1 VPRWVKSK
9 GVIIYNP
16 RHIIV
21 ELVRGQMGGHEELV
35 GFFWCMRKKAR
46 YHA

>member
-1 VPRWVKSK
+1 MCPSGLKTK
-9 GVIIYNP
+9 GAKYP

-35 GFFWCMRKKAR
+35 GFF
-46 YHA
+46 